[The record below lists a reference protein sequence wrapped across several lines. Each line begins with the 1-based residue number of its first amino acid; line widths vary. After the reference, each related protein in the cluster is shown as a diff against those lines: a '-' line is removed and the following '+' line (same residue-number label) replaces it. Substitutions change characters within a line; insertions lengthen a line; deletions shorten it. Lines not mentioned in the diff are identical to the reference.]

1 MRFASTLAVLALIT
15 TPALAQQSGGMQ
27 GMDHSQ
33 MGGMNGGDMSKMMA
47 GNPYGQAEMDMH
59 QKMMAAKQGDA
70 AEMWTRKMIE
80 HHRGAIAMS
89 QIVLRESPDAKTRQ
103 MAQKSIAEQNKS
115 IGELQAMLRSMG
127 KRPQ

>member
-1 MRFASTLAVLALIT
+1 MLATLALLA
-15 TPALAQQSGGMQ
+15 TPALAQQAGHQGMNHQ
-27 GMDHSQ
+27 GMDHS
-33 MGGMNGGDMSKMMA
+33 KMMQPTA
-47 GNPYGQAEMDMH
+47 ANPYGPAEMDMH
-59 QKMMAAKQGDA
+59 QKMMAAKGADA
-70 AEMWTRKMIE
+70 GETWIRKMIE

>member
-1 MRFASTLAVLALIT
+1 MRFAPTLAALALIT

-27 GMDHSQ
+27 GMDHSK

-59 QKMMAAKQGDA
+59 HKMMAAKQGDA

-80 HHRGAIAMS
+80 HHRGAVAMS

-127 KRPQ
+127 KPAQ

>member
-1 MRFASTLAVLALIT
+1 MKKMMILAVAAALGAV
-15 TPALAQQSGGMQ
+15 PAVAQMQ
-27 GMDHSQ
+27 GMDHS
-33 MGGMNGGDMSKMMA
+33 GMNHGQMMRPTPA
-47 GNPYGQAEMDMH
+47 NPYPQAEMDMH

-89 QIVLRESPDAKTRQ
+89 RVAVRDARDAETKR
-103 MAQKSIAEQNKS
+103 MAQMTITKQEKDIA
-115 IGELQAMLRSMG
+115 ELQAWLSKHG

>member
-1 MRFASTLAVLALIT
+1 MFKAVTLLALAAMSAS
-15 TPALAQQSGGMQ
+15 PALAQQ
-27 GMDHSQ
+27 GMDHSKMQ
-33 MGGMNGGDMSKMMA
+33 GMNHDNMPGMNTPFMPAEMAMHEKMM
-47 GNPYGQAEMDMH
+47 
-59 QKMMAAKQGDA
+59 KAKGA
-70 AEMWTRKMIE
+70 NASETWVRKMIE

-103 MAQKSIAEQNKS
+103 MAQKSSAEQNKS

>member
-1 MRFASTLAVLALIT
+1 MRFALTVAAFTLIT

-27 GMDHSQ
+27 GMDHSK

-47 GNPYGQAEMDMH
+47 GNPYGQAKMDMH

-80 HHRGAIAMS
+80 HHRGAVAMS
-89 QIVLRESPDAKTRQ
+89 RVAVRDAKDAQTRQ
-103 MAQKSIAEQNKS
+103 MAQMTITKQEKDIA
-115 IGELQAMLRSMG
+115 ELQAWLSKHG

>member
-1 MRFASTLAVLALIT
+1 MFKTLTALALAAMAAS
-15 TPALAQQSGGMQ
+15 PALAQQQMQ
-27 GMDHSQ
+27 GMDHSKMQ
-33 MGGMNGGDMSKMMA
+33 GMNHDNMPGMNTPFMPAEMAMHEKMM
-47 GNPYGQAEMDMH
+47 
-59 QKMMAAKQGDA
+59 KAKGA
-70 AEMWTRKMIE
+70 NASETWARKMIE

-89 QIVLRESPDAKTRQ
+89 QIVLRQGPDAKTRQ